1 MASQIGNRL
10 VYQQATAALR
20 RANINPGTAVLSQS
34 YLRTEAALLTTS
46 SNYQFNVTVQ
56 DTFQSSYATQQLIGL
71 QDAFVVSEL
80 GIYVAVPSST
90 TAVDFRLQTYD
101 SPLVFSTANAVN
113 GVRTVY
119 NGSLNLTV
127 NQRQI
132 VTDWDVMRHYKVPT
146 QQKATNAYYAT
157 TGPAFEDGNELATDG
172 MFPVEPNWVIKG
184 NAKNLLQITLPGAP
198 AAIQANSRI
207 VIIMRGLLAQNSTPL
222 A

>member
-10 VYQQATAALR
+10 VFQQATAALR

-34 YLRTEAALLTTS
+34 YLRTEAALSTS
-46 SNYQFNVTVQ
+46 SSSYQFNVTVQ
-56 DTFQSSYATQQLIGL
+56 DAFQTAYATQQLIGL

-80 GIYVAVPSST
+80 GIYVAAPSST
-90 TAVDFRLQTYD
+90 TATDFRLDTYD
-101 SPLVFSTANAVN
+101 TALTYTTTSGN
-113 GVRTVY
+113 GIRTVY
-119 NGSLNLTV
+119 NGALSLTV

-132 VTDWDVMRHYKVPT
+132 VTDWDLMRHYKVPT

-157 TGPAFEDGNELATDG
+157 TGPAFQDGNEMATDG

-198 AAIQANSRI
+198 AAIIANSRI

>member
-34 YLRTEAALLTTS
+34 YLRTEAALSTTS
-46 SNYQFNVTVQ
+46 SAYQFNVTVN
-56 DTFQSSYATQQLIGL
+56 DTFQTAFNTQTLIGL

-80 GIYVAVPSST
+80 GVFVCAPVSA
-90 TAVDFRLQTYD
+90 TATDFRLQTYD
-101 SPLVFSTANAVN
+101 SPLVYTTANSAS
-113 GVRTVY
+113 GIRTVY
-119 NGSLNLTV
+119 NGALSLTV

-132 VTDWDVMRHYKVPT
+132 VTDWDLQRHYKVPT
-146 QQKATNAYYAT
+146 QQKATNAYFAT
-157 TGPAFEDGNELATDG
+157 GVPFEDGNEMATDG
-172 MFPVEPNWVIKG
+172 MYPVEPNWVIKG

>member
-34 YLRTEAALLTTS
+34 YLRTEAALATTS

-56 DTFQSSYATQQLIGL
+56 DTFQSAYNTQQLIGL

-80 GIYVAVPSST
+80 GIYVCAPSSS
-90 TAVDFRLQTYD
+90 TATDFRLQTYD
-101 SPLVFSTANAVN
+101 SPLIFSTTSATN
-113 GVRTVY
+113 GIRTVY

-132 VTDWDVMRHYKVPT
+132 VTDWDLMRHYKVPT
-146 QQKATNAYYAT
+146 QQKATNAYFS
-157 TGPAFEDGNELATDG
+157 TGVPFEDGNELATDG

>member
-34 YLRTEAALLTTS
+34 YLRTEAALSTTS
-46 SNYQFNVTVQ
+46 SAYQFNVTVQ
-56 DTFQSSYATQQLIGL
+56 DTFQTAFNTQQLIGL

-80 GIYVAVPSST
+80 GVFVCAPSSS
-90 TAVDFRLQTYD
+90 TATDFRLDTYD
-101 SPLVFSTANAVN
+101 SILVYTTANAAN
-113 GVRTVY
+113 GIRTVY
-119 NGSLNLTV
+119 NGALSLTV

-132 VTDWDVMRHYKVPT
+132 VTDWDLMRHYKVPT

-157 TGPAFEDGNELATDG
+157 TGPAFQDGNDMSTDS